1 MSKRPMLAQIAFLLR
16 MNSPANCLCVGF
28 CRSTSVTISPLMH
41 DAINKQMKQKIVMEH
56 HDTPLLP
63 RQNWLK
69 GYYEQAQKRKN
80 P

>member
-1 MSKRPMLAQIAFLLR
+1 
-16 MNSPANCLCVGF
+16 
-28 CRSTSVTISPLMH
+28 MH